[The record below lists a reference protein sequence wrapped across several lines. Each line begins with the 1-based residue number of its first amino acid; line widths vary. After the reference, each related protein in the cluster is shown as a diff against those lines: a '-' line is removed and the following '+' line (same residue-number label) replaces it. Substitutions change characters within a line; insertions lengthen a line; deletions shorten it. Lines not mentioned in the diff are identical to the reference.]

1 MRHKYLF
8 IVTMVLLTILS
19 LSACSSQTKNGSVNL
34 TFSEYYQS
42 ADDYEK
48 IHPLLNEYFSCVQN
62 AYNNSDKSNLNSF
75 VLSEDYI
82 GVSNQLL
89 EISNDDTGFIV
100 DGEINLSREY
110 LARLQLLEPFLR
122 AEVLLVEKTML
133 SSPNEDWYSEMGEFL
148 TATYSEY
155 ANGTGE

>member
-1 MRHKYLF
+1 MRRKYLF
-8 IVTMVLLTILS
+8 IFTLVLLTILS
-19 LSACSSQTKNGSVNL
+19 LSACSSQTKNDSVNL

-82 GVSNQLL
+82 GVSNQLF
-89 EISNDDTGFIV
+89 EISNDDSGFIV
-100 DGEINLSREY
+100 DGEINLSSEY